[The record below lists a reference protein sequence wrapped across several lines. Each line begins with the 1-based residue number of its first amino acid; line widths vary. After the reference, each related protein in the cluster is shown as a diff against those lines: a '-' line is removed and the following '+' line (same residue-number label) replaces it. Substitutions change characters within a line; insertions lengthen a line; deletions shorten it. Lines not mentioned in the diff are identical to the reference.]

1 MRAVLCAA
9 GFAICIT
16 FTNSPAL
23 AGGDPTDIL
32 TGAAWQVIEING
44 KPTLEDAPASL
55 QFDRD
60 GTLAGQGS
68 CNRYTARY
76 SMTEDG
82 LKIDPRIA
90 ATRMMCPPAPMEQ
103 EQRFFAVLPTLNEV
117 SILADGGLQ
126 LTGSDGSFL
135 LVRR

>member
-1 MRAVLCAA
+1 MRALLCAA
-9 GFAICIT
+9 VFAICIT
-16 FTNSPAL
+16 STNSPAL
-23 AGGDPTDIL
+23 AGGDTADIL
-32 TGAAWQVIEING
+32 TGAAWQVIQING

-55 QFDRD
+55 QFDSD

-76 SMTEDG
+76 SMIGDG

-90 ATRMMCPPAPMEQ
+90 ATRMMCPPGPMEQ

-126 LTGSDGSFL
+126 LIGSDGSFL